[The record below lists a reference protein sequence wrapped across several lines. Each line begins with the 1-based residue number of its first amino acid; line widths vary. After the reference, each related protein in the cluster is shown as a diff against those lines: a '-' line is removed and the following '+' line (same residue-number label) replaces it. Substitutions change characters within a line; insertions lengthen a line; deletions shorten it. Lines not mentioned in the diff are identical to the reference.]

1 MTVDL
6 GAIADAGNLRWL
18 SPDEPRPYM
27 AFHGKEM
34 QGCVVRYKPTVNHDC
49 EWVYAKIAAVERQ
62 KFLLVSDDDEP
73 WLYVLNINALNNRD
87 HHWGQPPVDK
97 RIIGKWNNNSNA
109 ARYEGIEK
117 PGIERY
123 EKLFDKV
130 TAARD
135 DDKRKKH
142 AKEYVEYRAKL
153 YRDKQN
159 GMKRKA
165 AADGSGGSKKRVK
178 GVTEVLMY

>member
-1 MTVDL
+1 MRT
-6 GAIADAGNLRWL
+6 IR
-18 SPDEPRPYM
+18 S
-27 AFHGKEM
+27 
-34 QGCVVRYKPTVNHDC
+34 
-49 EWVYAKIAAVERQ
+49 
-62 KFLLVSDDDEP
+62 
-73 WLYVLNINALNNRD
+73 
-87 HHWGQPPVDK
+87 GQTTKSKGTAPPVDK

-123 EKLFDKV
+123 KKLFDEV

-153 YRDKQN
+153 YSDKQN